1 VIEAQVEIFMLGVW
15 CLEVPLG
22 VWDAFFTGDADVFRE
37 HHQRDVK
44 HTSSL
49 LRILHFCGATHDETE
64 NKTLTV

>member
-1 VIEAQVEIFMLGVW
+1 
-15 CLEVPLG
+15 